1 VGSHIA
7 DVEIYADSA
16 SANTGKLFGATCF
29 KTAFVVLSHS
39 SQPNRM
45 SQIWMVQLVLLSL
58 S

>member
-1 VGSHIA
+1 MGSHIA

-45 SQIWMVQLVLLSL
+45 SQI
-58 S
+58 